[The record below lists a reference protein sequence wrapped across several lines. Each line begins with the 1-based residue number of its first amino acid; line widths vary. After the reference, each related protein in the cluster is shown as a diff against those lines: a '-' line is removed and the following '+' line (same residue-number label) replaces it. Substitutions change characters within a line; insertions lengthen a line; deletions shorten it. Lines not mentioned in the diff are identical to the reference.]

1 MNKSIKR
8 KTSLMN
14 SAEPNVDYDDEHSL
28 VYPVVAIHA
37 GHDLLAASRGER
49 C

>member
-1 MNKSIKR
+1 
-8 KTSLMN
+8 MN

-37 GHDLLAASRGER
+37 GHDLLAGGKDVSCCVYRIFIR
-49 C
+49 

>member
-1 MNKSIKR
+1 
-8 KTSLMN
+8 MN

-37 GHDLLAASRGER
+37 GHDLAGGKDVSCCVYGILIR
-49 C
+49 

>member
-1 MNKSIKR
+1 
-8 KTSLMN
+8 MN

-37 GHDLLAASRGER
+37 GHDLLAGGKMLAAVFMEFS
-49 C
+49 